1 MKKSIKK
8 NFIYNVVYQLLL
20 IINSIFVISYVS
32 NVLGE
37 NAIGK
42 YSFSQTLNS
51 YFIIF
56 ASLNFVFYGRR
67 EVASCRGDIHKQ
79 SIVFWEV
86 FLCRLLNVILF
97 SIINFVLIFSGVFGA
112 YTNLLLVLS
121 INLVNVA
128 IDVSFFFYGNEDF
141 FKVILVS
148 IIVKILGTI
157 GIFICVKDPSDLWLY
172 VLLNI
177 FVALV
182 TNLTVFLLLKNKL
195 VRVKLK
201 DLKPLK
207 HLKKVLILS
216 LPCLAVNLYGLIDNS
231 LIGFIT
237 QSDAENGFY
246 AQSEKIIRKVI
257 TLINCLSLIM
267 LSRNTYEISQGN
279 VEQVKKNNYTAF
291 NFIWLFGVPMVAGI
305 VISARNFIPWFLGP
319 SFNRSI
325 VLTQILSFLIIFIGI
340 STVIGEQ
347 YLLPNKKDKHYV
359 WAIMIGVVVSFIVN
373 IPLIY
378 FWGSVGAALTTVIS
392 EFVIMFVMLI
402 FVAKELS
409 LKKIFGSMVKPLVA
423 TLIMCA
429 VIFPLTM
436 YLSPGVKNTFIIIA
450 SGFVVYLLSILIL
463 RDKLVMS
470 FLSDLKVRRLKRKE
484 IEPKEQCSVN
494 KNLIEE
500 IDVYDEEMNPLGTME
515 KVEAHQKAMW
525 HKSVHLW
532 ITDGK
537 NVLLQLRSAQKK
549 SFPNKWDIS
558 VAGHVSSGETP
569 FQAIQREYQEEL
581 GLAWD
586 LGDVDYGCLLK
597 SGTIENGQPAKEFLY
612 LYFVKKD
619 IDLMQIKLPKDEVD
633 DVKYISY
640 DEFIKN
646 FMKEENEYIPY
657 SEDYKNAVKE
667 GLEKIIKK
675 ENENE

>member
-1 MKKSIKK
+1 M
-8 NFIYNVVYQLLL
+8 
-20 IINSIFVISYVS
+20 
-32 NVLGE
+32 
-37 NAIGK
+37 
-42 YSFSQTLNS
+42 
-51 YFIIF
+51 
-56 ASLNFVFYGRR
+56 
-67 EVASCRGDIHKQ
+67 
-79 SIVFWEV
+79 
-86 FLCRLLNVILF
+86 
-97 SIINFVLIFSGVFGA
+97 
-112 YTNLLLVLS
+112 
-121 INLVNVA
+121 
-128 IDVSFFFYGNEDF
+128 
-141 FKVILVS
+141 
-148 IIVKILGTI
+148 
-157 GIFICVKDPSDLWLY
+157 
-172 VLLNI
+172 
-177 FVALV
+177 
-182 TNLTVFLLLKNKL
+182 
-195 VRVKLK
+195 
-201 DLKPLK
+201 
-207 HLKKVLILS
+207 
-216 LPCLAVNLYGLIDNS
+216 
-231 LIGFIT
+231 
-237 QSDAENGFY
+237 
-246 AQSEKIIRKVI
+246 
-257 TLINCLSLIM
+257 
-267 LSRNTYEISQGN
+267 
-279 VEQVKKNNYTAF
+279 
-291 NFIWLFGVPMVAGI
+291 
-305 VISARNFIPWFLGP
+305 
-319 SFNRSI
+319 
-325 VLTQILSFLIIFIGI
+325 
-340 STVIGEQ
+340 
-347 YLLPNKKDKHYV
+347 
-359 WAIMIGVVVSFIVN
+359 
-373 IPLIY
+373 IY

-409 LKKIFGSMVKPLVA
+409 LKKIFGSMVKPLIA
-423 TLIMCA
+423 TLMMCA

-463 RDKLVMS
+463 RDKLVIS
-470 FLSDLKVRRLKRKE
+470 FLYDLKVRKLKRKE
-484 IEPKEQCSVN
+484 IKPKEQYSFN
-494 KNLIEE
+494 ENLIEE

-532 ITDGK
+532 ITDGQ

-569 FQAIQREYQEEL
+569 LQAIQREYQEEL
-581 GLAWD
+581 GLVWD
-586 LGDVDYGCLLK
+586 LGDVDYSCLLK

>member
-56 ASLNFVFYGRR
+56 ATLNFVFYGRR

-195 VRVKLK
+195 VKVKLK

-291 NFIWLFGVPMVAGI
+291 NFIWLLGVPMVAGI

-319 SFNRSI
+319 SFSKSI

-359 WAIMIGVVVSFIVN
+359 WAIMIGVIVSFIVN

-409 LKKIFGSMVKPLVA
+409 LKKIFGSMVKPLIA
-423 TLIMCA
+423 TLMMCA

-463 RDKLVMS
+463 RDKLVIS
-470 FLSDLKVRRLKRKE
+470 FLYDLKVRKLKRKE
-484 IEPKEQCSVN
+484 IKPKEQCAVN

-532 ITDGK
+532 ITDGQ

-569 FQAIQREYQEEL
+569 LQAIQREYQEEL

-633 DVKYISY
+633 DVKYIPY
-640 DEFIKN
+640 KEFIQN
-646 FMKEENEYIPY
+646 FMNEENEYIPY
-657 SEDYKNAVKE
+657 SEKYKKAVKE